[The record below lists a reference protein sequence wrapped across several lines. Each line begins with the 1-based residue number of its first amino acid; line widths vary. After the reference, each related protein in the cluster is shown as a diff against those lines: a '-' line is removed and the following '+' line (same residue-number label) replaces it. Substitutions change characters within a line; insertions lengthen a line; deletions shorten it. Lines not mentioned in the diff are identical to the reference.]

1 MQGVICKRKGKS
13 ERRMCNKKPCGHG
26 RGQVKRSRERERHD
40 SRREE
45 LTMMQ

>member
-1 MQGVICKRKGKS
+1 MRGK
-13 ERRMCNKKPCGHG
+13 ERVRDGCAIRSPAGHG